1 MSGFVTSNRTFPQ
14 LHPPVSGISVISGVK
29 ATIDQ
34 RMGELLLP
42 ADELDPVRFELV
54 AARVVR
60 VQRLSRRDEHA
71 NYFL

>member
-1 MSGFVTSNRTFPQ
+1 LQ
-14 LHPPVSGISVISGVK
+14 PPVSGKSVISGAK

-34 RMGELLLP
+34 RAGELLLS
-42 ADELDPVRFELV
+42 ADELEPVRLELV

-71 NYFL
+71 DYFL